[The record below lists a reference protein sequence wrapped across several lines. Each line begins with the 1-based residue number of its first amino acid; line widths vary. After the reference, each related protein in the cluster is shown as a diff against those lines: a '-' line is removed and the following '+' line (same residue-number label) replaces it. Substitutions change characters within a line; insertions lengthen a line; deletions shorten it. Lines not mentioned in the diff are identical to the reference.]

1 VQFRRYVASLD
12 QADPQQLARLGAALG
27 SLIDEVATSKQ
38 AFLVEAAERD
48 GFSFGDGVFRPA
60 ATGRKS
66 FAVERDGDAASID
79 ERGRR
84 LLVLANERPKAAV
97 EGAQELVDSVKALAS
112 APEAAA
118 LVAVVAKLGT
128 LRTISSRH
136 ARLAVGTAVTFAHF
150 VAETHA
156 ERAAPKKR

>member
-1 VQFRRYVASLD
+1 MAKRFSARTLGKFEDASAGIPLRQLNRAFDAVGIRLGQDPGGVAGSRKVQFRRYVASLD

-66 FAVERDGDAASID
+66 FA
-79 ERGRR
+79 
-84 LLVLANERPKAAV
+84 
-97 EGAQELVDSVKALAS
+97 
-112 APEAAA
+112 
-118 LVAVVAKLGT
+118 
-128 LRTISSRH
+128 
-136 ARLAVGTAVTFAHF
+136 FAHF
-150 VAETHA
+150 VAETSA
-156 ERAAPKKR
+156 ERTAPKKVRPGSTPRAIPAFAAF